1 MKMTEGYRSSPDC
14 ARDAGIDPVHAA
26 DVTLHELRNYF
37 RTELPAD
44 FETKLVRRME
54 QAFARHARFRAAL
67 IQAQEPDYARVFFRR
82 WLAELLFKE
91 RRDLFWQLPP
101 GYKHGEPVWQRSKPQ
116 KSPTSK
122 TATVKPLHV
131 SSVVEPVEIIRPT
144 RKTVRQSVPFV
155 HGAELLA
162 A

>member
-1 MKMTEGYRSSPDC
+1 MKNLASPSSLPVMD
-14 ARDAGIDPVHAA
+14 RRTGIDPVHAA
-26 DVTLHELRNYF
+26 DLMLHELRNFF

-44 FETKLVRRME
+44 FETRLVRRME
-54 QAFARHARFRAAL
+54 LAFARHARWRKRASRAE
-67 IQAQEPDYARVFFRR
+67 EPDFVRIFFRR

-101 GYKHGEPVWQRSKPQ
+101 GYRRGQPLW
-116 KSPTSK
+116 PTSNSP
-122 TATVKPLHV
+122 KPTPVNYLP
-131 SSVVEPVEIIRPT
+131 EPMKLKAVEIIRPVW
-144 RKTVRQSVPFV
+144 KPVRQSLPFV

>member
-1 MKMTEGYRSSPDC
+1 MKQLEHHSSSPEMD
-14 ARDAGIDPVHAA
+14 RLTGIDPLHAA
-26 DVTLHELRNYF
+26 DVTLHELRNFF

-44 FETKLVRRME
+44 FEMKLVRRME
-54 QAFARHARFRAAL
+54 LAFARHALWRDHASRAE
-67 IQAQEPDYARVFFRR
+67 EPDFVRTFFRR

-101 GYKHGEPVWQRSKPQ
+101 DYRYGVPEWQ
-116 KSPTSK
+116 KSDSPK
-122 TATVKPLHV
+122 PAPAKPLPE
-131 SSVVEPVEIIRPT
+131 SQKVELMEIIRPV
-144 RKTVRQSVPFV
+144 RKTIRQSLPFV

>member
-1 MKMTEGYRSSPDC
+1 MDRLT
-14 ARDAGIDPVHAA
+14 GIDPVHAA
-26 DVTLHELRNYF
+26 NLTLHELRVFF

-54 QAFARHARFRAAL
+54 LAFARHARWRQHAM
-67 IQAQEPDYARVFFRR
+67 QAEEPDFVRTFFRR

-91 RRDLFWQLPP
+91 RRDLFWRLPR
-101 GYKHGEPVWQRSKPQ
+101 GYRYGAPEWPEVNPPKPAPIKTLPEPPK
-116 KSPTSK
+116 
-122 TATVKPLHV
+122 
-131 SSVVEPVEIIRPT
+131 VESVEIIRPLP
-144 RKTVRQSVPFV
+144 KTVRQSLPFV